1 MSDINREEIQAKLD
15 LVEARTEKR
24 FVEVSGKLDR
34 VQDSISAFSQTV
46 TKEFI
51 RAHNEIAEVK
61 GDNKN
66 TRWTVTGVVV
76 ASILAALAG
85 LWVTQGNLLSA
96 FQSGLSAVNSPAPQ
110 TAPTTKRD
118 PAQSPR

>member
-34 VQDSISAFSQTV
+34 VQDSISAISQTV

-61 GDNKN
+61 RDNKN

-110 TAPTTKRD
+110 TPPTIKRD
-118 PAQSPR
+118 PTHPAP

>member
-1 MSDINREEIQAKLD
+1 MSDINREEIQAKLA

-24 FVEVSGKLDR
+24 FVEAIGKLDR
-34 VQDSISAFSQTV
+34 VQDSISAISQTV

-61 GDNKN
+61 ADNKN
-66 TRWTVTGVVV
+66 TRWTITGVIV
-76 ASILAALAG
+76 ASILSATAA

-96 FQSGLSAVNSPAPQ
+96 FQAGLSAVNSQAPQ
-110 TAPTTKRD
+110 IPATIKRD
-118 PAQSPR
+118 PSQPPR